1 MAGCSNKQMEQRP
14 NMRRYESSIAILCAA
29 MLSACV
35 YVNDA
40 SPDWSDTYQEA
51 SLEGSSYKAMLPN
64 DPTFQSVAGVATSAA
79 YEAQP
84 TRALVESVS
93 VLQAANGDY
102 LAHVTMTG
110 GDLGSK
116 YRLVVVERDGDGN
129 LVNAGVIVH

>member
-1 MAGCSNKQMEQRP
+1 
-14 NMRRYESSIAILCAA
+14 MRRLESSIAILCAA
-29 MLSACV
+29 ALSACV

-40 SPDWSDTYQEA
+40 SPDGAEAYQEA
-51 SLEGSSYKAMLPN
+51 NLDGSSYKAMLPN
-64 DPTFQSVAGVATSAA
+64 DPTFQSVAGIATSAA

-102 LAHVTMTG
+102 LAHVTMSG

-116 YRLVVVERDGDGN
+116 YRLVVVERSADGN
-129 LVNAGVIVH
+129 LESAGVIVH

>member
-1 MAGCSNKQMEQRP
+1 
-14 NMRRYESSIAILCAA
+14 MRHLKTLIAMTCAA

-40 SPDWSDTYQEA
+40 SPDVVETYREA

-64 DPTFQSVAGVATSAA
+64 DPTFQAVADIATRAA

-93 VLQAANGDY
+93 VLQAASGDY
-102 LAHVTMTG
+102 IAHVTMSG

-116 YRLVVVERDGDGN
+116 YRLVVVERGADGD
-129 LVNAGVIVH
+129 LSSSGVIVH

>member
-1 MAGCSNKQMEQRP
+1 
-14 NMRRYESSIAILCAA
+14 MRILESSVAIFCAA
-29 MLSACV
+29 TLSACV
-35 YVNDA
+35 YVNDT
-40 SPDWSDTYQEA
+40 SSDPTDRYVEA
-51 SLEGSSYKAMLPN
+51 ELEGSNYKAMLPN

-102 LAHVTMTG
+102 IAHVTMTG

-116 YRLVVVERDGDGN
+116 YRLVVLEQNSDGT
-129 LVNAGVIVH
+129 LVSKGVIVH